1 MAKTIRY
8 TEENRKN
15 YRELTNILGLRDL
28 DIVRV
33 EKDEEENILYLS
45 CTSRW
50 EVGLCPTCLQLSQK
64 IHDYPRQRRI
74 HDAPLR
80 GQKIILI
87 LDSVRFECEKCKKS
101 FTQTM
106 RDIVPDCTYT
116 YRLYEEVSDAR
127 RKQDVATLAEL
138 YRIGYKTA
146 ESIVLKAGEAKLT
159 ERRERPLEVE
169 HLGIDE
175 ISKKRKWGVSTR
187 LN

>member
-8 TEENRKN
+8 TEDNRN
-15 YRELTNILGLRDL
+15 RYRELTNILGLIDL
-28 DIVRV
+28 DVVRV
-33 EKDEEENILYLS
+33 EKDEEEGILYLS

-50 EVGLCPTCLQLSQK
+50 EVGLCPNCLQLSSK
-64 IHDYPRQRRI
+64 IHDYPKQRRI

-80 GQKIILI
+80 SQKIMLL
-87 LDSVRFECEKCKKS
+87 LDSVRFDCEKCKKS
-101 FTQTM
+101 FTQTI

-159 ERRERPLEVE
+159 ERREMPVEVE

-175 ISKKRKWGVSTR
+175 ISKKKEMEIIYLS
-187 LN
+187 